1 MIIITIEKIDI
12 QKIQKMILIKIEI
25 IKIIKIILKEQMKGK
40 VTVLLQELLEILE
53 MKQNQR

>member
-1 MIIITIEKIDI
+1 
-12 QKIQKMILIKIEI
+12 MILIKIKT
-25 IKIIKIILKEQMKGK
+25 IKKIKIILKEQMKGK